1 MKKVYIIGKESL
13 LSGIGVITCD
23 LLCACLYAKE
33 NNLIPIIDMQH
44 YQNPYLKENRIYK
57 DNAWEY
63 FFKQPSKYCLND
75 IKEDDE
81 VIIGNLEQIK
91 HANLFYTTEWIP
103 VSPKNENSIKKETR
117 KNLKSFL
124 YFSDETNNY
133 ILNTYNKII
142 GNKKNILGV
151 LIRGTDYTER
161 RTYKE
166 DIQPKIKKVIKKIK
180 EYRKMYPEIEY
191 IYLATEDA
199 NIYNIIKKEF
209 GDILL
214 DNNQKRYSYDKEK
227 PFLLEIETERE
238 NNNYYLALEYLSSLY
253 ILSKCKYFIGG
264 RNNGSRLAYIMQDS
278 WQDFYIWQLGRYGK
292 TIKEIIFSHVTKRV
306 HNKDY
311 KIYNFFG
318 LQIKKEFKNTKSR
331 NTK

>member
-1 MKKVYIIGKESL
+1 MKNFYIICKENIAA
-13 LSGIGVITCD
+13 GIGVIACD
-23 LLCACLYAKE
+23 FLCSCLYAKK
-33 NNLIPIIDMQH
+33 NKLIPIIDMKH
-44 YQNPYLKENRIYK
+44 YKNQYFKENRIYK

-63 FFKQPSKYCLND
+63 FFKQPNKYNLED
-75 IKEDDE
+75 IKEEDN
-81 VIIGNLEQIK
+81 VQIGSFLDSKEAK
-91 HANLFYTTEWIP
+91 LFFDTDWIP
-103 VSPKNENSIKKETR
+103 KQPQKENLKKKKE
-117 KNLKSFL
+117 KEELKSFL
-124 YFSDETNNY
+124 IFSQKSDTY
-133 ILNTYNKII
+133 IQKAYKEII
-142 GNKKNILGV
+142 GDKKNILGV

-166 DIQPKIKKVIKKIK
+166 HIQPKIKKVIKKIK

-214 DNNQKRYSYDKEK
+214 DNNQKRYSYNKEK

-292 TIKEIIFSHVTKRV
+292 TIKEYLFSFVTQRIGKI
-306 HNKDY
+306 DY
-311 KIYNFFG
+311 KIYNILG
-318 LQIKKEFKNTKSR
+318 LKFKFKIRKYNAQS
-331 NTK
+331 